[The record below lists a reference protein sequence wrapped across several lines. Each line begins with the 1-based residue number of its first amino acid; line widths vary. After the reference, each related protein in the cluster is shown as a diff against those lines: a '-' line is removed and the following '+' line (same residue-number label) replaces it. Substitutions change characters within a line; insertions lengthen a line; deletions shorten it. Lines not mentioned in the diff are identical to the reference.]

1 MRSLI
6 TSGASPV
13 LDKKPAPMAIHTLDA
28 KQSWLGYLFVV
39 LVSSLLLLA
48 PLTRQWE
55 SGWRDLGFQ
64 WLAAHAPLAVPQDVV
79 IVGIDDD
86 DLRSFGVP
94 VAMLHRELGAFLEA
108 MALAKPRAV
117 GLDIL
122 LPSTSFDKL
131 QAGLDAALARGIIAA
146 RASTSLILGVSTD
159 ELGQP
164 RPLHPLFAS
173 LAGKERI
180 GYVFLVNDDD
190 AIVRRFD
197 ERLGSQGEHVPTL
210 SGQLARALGYAPK
223 PGLVNYA
230 QGAPFR
236 YIPLRQVLAWREKG
250 QAEALQQAFG
260 SKVVLLGSV
269 LAFDDQH
276 RGSVQL
282 SAWSPTTIGSHGVL
296 LHAQLLRNLMSDAL
310 VQPLHLAAQFLGL
323 FLFAATWRLRPVPL
337 VWGAGV
343 VLSLALLAGSVWMLR
358 MQLAVP
364 ALAWSAALLGGL
376 LARGG
381 FASWQSG
388 KERKLLRNTFG
399 GFVSPAVLD
408 EILSGRLDPKAEGSK
423 REVCVLFSDIRG
435 FTTLSESMPP
445 EQVTSLLNRYFELMA
460 APVHEHGG
468 MLDKFIGDGIM
479 AVFGAPKES
488 ANACA
493 DALAAARRMIDQLEL
508 FNQVQIERGEP
519 EIKIGVG
526 LHYGPAILGY
536 VGSKERFEYSAIGDT
551 VNAAARIEG
560 MTKEAGVPVLLSA
573 AVFENLP
580 DKSGIIA
587 IGQVQIRGRASM
599 EVYGW
604 KPLEVNR

>member
-6 TSGASPV
+6 TSGARPA
-13 LDKKPAPMAIHTLDA
+13 LAKEAAPMAGQALDT
-28 KQSWLGYLFVV
+28 QQTWLGYLSVALVCSVV
-39 LVSSLLLLA
+39 LLA
-48 PLTRQWE
+48 PITQHWE
-55 SGWRDLGFQ
+55 SRWRDLGFR
-64 WLAAHAPLAVPQDVV
+64 WLASHAPLAAPHDVV

-94 VAMLHRELGAFLEA
+94 VAMLHRELGAFLET

-146 RASTSLILGVSTD
+146 RASTSLVLGVSTD
-159 ELGQP
+159 DSGQP

-190 AIVRRFD
+190 AVVRRFD
-197 ERLGSQGEHVPTL
+197 ERLGSQGEHVATL
-210 SGQLARALGYAPK
+210 SGQLARSMGYTPK

-230 QGAPFR
+230 QGSPFP
-236 YIPLRQVLAWREKG
+236 YIAMRQVLAWREKG
-250 QAEALQQAFG
+250 QTESLQQAFG
-260 SKVVLLGSV
+260 NRVVLLGSV

-276 RGSVQL
+276 RGSVSL
-282 SAWSPTTIGSHGVL
+282 SAWNPGAIGSHGVL
-296 LHAQLLRNLMSDAL
+296 LHAQQLRNLMSDAL

-337 VWGAGV
+337 VWGAGA
-343 VLSLALLAGSVWMLR
+343 VLLFALLAGSVWMLR
-358 MQLAVP
+358 LQVAVP
-364 ALAWSAALLGGL
+364 TLAWGAALLGGL
-376 LARGG
+376 LARAG
-381 FASWQSG
+381 FATWQSG

-399 GFVSPAVLD
+399 GFVSPAVLK
-408 EILSGRLDPKAEGSK
+408 EILSGRLDPKAAGSK

-493 DALAAARRMIDQLEL
+493 DAFAATRRMIDQLEL
-508 FNQVQIERGEP
+508 FNQGQIERGEP

-526 LHYGPAILGY
+526 LHHGPAILGY

-573 AVFENLP
+573 AVFERLP

-587 IGQVQIRGRASM
+587 IGQVEIRGRASM
-599 EVYGW
+599 EVFGW
-604 KPLEVNR
+604 KPLDVNR